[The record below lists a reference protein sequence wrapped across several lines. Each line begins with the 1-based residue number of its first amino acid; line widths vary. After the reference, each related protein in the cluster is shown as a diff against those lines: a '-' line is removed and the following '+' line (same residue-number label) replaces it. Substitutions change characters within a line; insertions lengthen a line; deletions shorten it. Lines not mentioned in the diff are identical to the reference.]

1 MAVDAH
7 GAELPTIVQVMQLAQ
22 AASGAQSE
30 ADPELALEKLEAAVA
45 LRPDLPAILHR
56 LAVAQATVERFD
68 EARETLLRLAEMGL
82 GLSSSELDA
91 LSMVRSR
98 PEFAEVLKQLSANL
112 RSKGKGDQAFTLQG
126 VTGLIEGIAWRESTG
141 EFYFGDV
148 NARAVW
154 LRNKDSTLRR
164 LTPEGD
170 ELLGVVGLAIDE
182 AKGTLWAATSAVR
195 AMEGFT
201 SEQEGSA
208 ELVEIDLANGGIRQ
222 IIPVPKSGSRS
233 ASVLSDLALH
243 PNGGLYATDRGEPV
257 IWHLPSGGT
266 TLERLVESAEFISLR
281 GIALMGEA
289 LIVADRLNGIL
300 RVDLRDRSVD
310 LLEPPEGVTLTG
322 INGLVGAPD
331 GSLLALQAGVNPTRV
346 LRIEL
351 ETDAASITAVT
362 VLESGHLTMS
372 APSLGCVGPDGNVF
386 FVGNSSWSRFEQ
398 TGGRPIAARPVP
410 VFKTS
415 VKAVGR

>member
-1 MAVDAH
+1 MEAH
-7 GAELPTIVQVMQLAQ
+7 GAELPTIVQAMQLAQ
-22 AASGAQSE
+22 AASGASPE
-30 ADPELALEKLEAAVA
+30 ADLEATLEKLEAAVA
-45 LRPDLPAILHR
+45 LRPDLPSILHR
-56 LAVAQATVERFD
+56 LTVTQAKAGRFD
-68 EARETLLRLAEMGL
+68 EARETLSRLVEMGL

-98 PEFAEVLKQLSANL
+98 PEFADILKQLSANV
-112 RSKGKGDQAFTLQG
+112 RSKGKGDLAFSLQG
-126 VTGLIEGIAWRESTG
+126 VTGLIEGIAWRASSG

-154 LRNKDSTLRR
+154 LRNKDNTLRR

-170 ELLGVVGLAIDE
+170 ELLGVLGLAIDD
-182 AKGTLWAATSAVR
+182 ARGALWAATSAVR
-195 AMEGFT
+195 AMRGYT
-201 SEQEGSA
+201 SDQEGSA
-208 ELVEIDLANGGIRQ
+208 ELVEIDLASGDIRQ
-222 IIPVPKSGSRS
+222 IIALPNSSGSQS
-233 ASVLSDLALH
+233 ANVLGDLAFD

-257 IWHLPSGGT
+257 IWHLAPGAAN
-266 TLERLVESAEFISLR
+266 LERFVESAEFISLR
-281 GIALMGEA
+281 GVALMGEA

-310 LLEPPEGVTLTG
+310 LLEPPSGVTLTG

-351 ETDAASITAVT
+351 DAEAATIMAVT

-372 APSLGCVGPDGNVF
+372 APSLGCIGPDGDLF
-386 FVGNSSWSRFEQ
+386 FVGNASWSRFEQ
-398 TGGRPIAARPVP
+398 TEGKPTAPRPVP
-410 VFKTS
+410 VFKTRVNS
-415 VKAVGR
+415 AGR